1 MDWPEPAGSVTDVS
15 GASPGRGTRAVGLCS
30 VDAGGVGK
38 TNHNGVT
45 GSSEGSSGKRKLTWD
60 NKVIANP
67 RSATVMGNRLTCGS
81 WRAGADERL
90 QLEPVKG
97 AIGR

>member
-1 MDWPEPAGSVTDVS
+1 M
-15 GASPGRGTRAVGLCS
+15 
-30 VDAGGVGK
+30 GK

-67 RSATVMGNRLTCGS
+67 HSATVMGNRLTCGS